1 MQTAIQC
8 TSIKDAFFM
17 VVNDVSPSAVRRKD
31 TAIQT
36 EPSKRS
42 MKSHVWRPQSSEM
55 LATQWLKNGAATLPS
70 RKKNRPRAP
79 NLPGKLWTS
88 STARTTRCLLWWTY
102 RRHNI
107 VRQSCWGRR
116 DLVCRFHFLV
126 PLHQQIWNLSCA
138 ISRNLPQ
145 PCRLK
150 YLPLFW
156 YRSGRH
162 PCAWAAFSSCS
173 HRQRRRKADI
183 SFMQSM
189 R

>member
-42 MKSHVWRPQSSEM
+42 MKPKSEDRNPPRC
-55 LATQWLKNGAATLPS
+55 WLHSDWKMGVRLCPAE
-70 RKKNRPRAP
+70 KNRPRAP

-173 HRQRRRKADI
+173 PRQRRRKADI